1 MFNKKKQKAVVNWN
15 CINLVHQW
23 HLSCLN
29 GKNVC
34 INEKLLSN
42 FLEKIEQIQAT
53 FAEFCSNFLEI
64 LDQLVAEAN

>member
-1 MFNKKKQKAVVNWN
+1 MSVLTRNFWA
-15 CINLVHQW
+15 I
-23 HLSCLN
+23 
-29 GKNVC
+29 
-34 INEKLLSN
+34 